1 MKKFW
6 IYPLLILL
14 VSEAFGQI
22 NPYSGRFLLIDTAYT
37 FKLDEDITYFDSLK
51 LKIWQK
57 GGEATIT
64 LSQISFTNWTA
75 GGENSVSGIGNL
87 LAYANRRKG
96 KNTWNNNLE
105 VAYGLL
111 SQGGDIRKTDDR
123 IDFTS
128 LYNRFLKNEWY
139 YSLMINFKTQIF
151 PGYNYP
157 NDSVIISAFLAPGY
171 VLTTMG
177 VEYRPSKKLI
187 MTIAP
192 VSGKITIVA
201 DQNLANKG
209 AFGVVE
215 GTFNEILEI
224 FETLGNNLKYEL
236 GAFAKFIYNGKL
248 TENLRLRTKVDL
260 FTGYNKSFGNIDVNW
275 ELTARIKLTEIIA
288 MNIMTHLIYDDD
300 VKMELDDRGNI
311 IRGPR
316 IQFKEMVGF
325 GFTFM
330 F

>member
-1 MKKFW
+1 M
-6 IYPLLILL
+6 LILL
-14 VSEAFGQI
+14 LTESSGQI
-22 NPYSGRFLLIDTAYT
+22 NPYSGRFLLVGKDYM
-37 FKLDEDITYFDSLK
+37 FKLDEDITYFDTLK

-57 GGEATIT
+57 GGLATIT

-87 LAYANRRKG
+87 TAFANRRRG
-96 KNTWNNNLE
+96 KNTWDNNLE

-111 SQGGDIRKTDDR
+111 SQGGDFRKTDDR

-139 YSLMINFKTQIF
+139 YSLMINFKTQIL
-151 PGYNYP
+151 PGYDYP
-157 NDSVIISAFLAPGY
+157 NDSVIISNFLAPAY
-171 VLTTMG
+171 LLTTMG
-177 VEYRPSKKLI
+177 IEFRPSKKLI

-192 VSGKITIVA
+192 LSGKITIVA

-248 TENLRLRTKVDL
+248 TDNLQLQTKADL
-260 FTGYNKSFGNIDVNW
+260 FTGYNEKFGNIDINW
-275 ELTARIKLTEIIA
+275 ELKARIKLTEIIS

-300 VKMELDDRGNI
+300 VKMELDDRGNVV
-311 IRGPR
+311 RGPR